1 MKRIFARRALRL
13 FAVLAMLGSCFGQAA
28 APATASKP
36 RHILMWKASS
46 PTNTVYL
53 LGSIHVGKKDMYP
66 LPQTI
71 ESAFAASRIL
81 AVEFNIKKVDQM
93 ALVPLIQQYG
103 MYPGDDTLFKHLPQ
117 ETADALNAFSK
128 KHPVYALALPRM
140 KPWLASFTVLQAS
153 LQEAGEDPT
162 QGIDVHFLDELKQTQ
177 RVEELESADFQ
188 LKLFAS
194 STDEDQVEM
203 LKSSLKHADNVVDS
217 LNKLQNAWLSGDSEA
232 MLKVINEQEEGPKA
246 LMKKLIDDRNITMAE
261 HVDGFLKG
269 KEPCFVVVG
278 AGHIIGEKGI
288 VKLLQ
293 EKGYKV
299 EMVPTN

>member
-1 MKRIFARRALRL
+1 MKRIFARRALGL
-13 FAVLAMLGSCFGQAA
+13 LAVLAMLGSCFGQAA

-53 LGSIHVGKKDMYP
+53 LGSIHAGKKDMYP
-66 LPQTI
+66 LPQAI
-71 ESAFAASRIL
+71 ESAFAASRVL
-81 AVEFNIKKVDQM
+81 AVEFNVKKVDQM
-93 ALVPLIQQYG
+93 ALLPLIQQYG

-117 ETADALNAFSK
+117 ETADGLNDFSK

-140 KPWLASFTVLQAS
+140 KPWLASLTVLQSA

-162 QGIDVHFLDELKQTQ
+162 MGIDVHFLDEAKTQ
-177 RVEELESADFQ
+177 RIEELESVDFQ
-188 LKLFAS
+188 MKVLSSAS
-194 STDEDQVEM
+194 EEEQVQM
-203 LKSSLKHADNVVDS
+203 LKSALKNSANAVES
-217 LNKLQNAWLSGDSEA
+217 FSKIQNAYVAGDADTLLKLLNESE
-232 MLKVINEQEEGPKA
+232 ESPKS
-246 LMKKLIDDRNITMAE
+246 LMKQLIDDRNVTMAE
-261 HVDGFLKG
+261 HVDAFLKG

-278 AGHIIGEKGI
+278 AGHIIGDKGI

-293 EKGYKV
+293 DKGYKV